1 MVETTRF
8 DAAEYLDT
16 AERRAAYITVALES
30 GDADSVRD
38 ALFIV
43 ARAHGV
49 ARIARTAKLDRENL
63 CQALGENG
71 DLEFGPLMR
80 ILQVLG
86 MTLSARPA
94 KQKRTVKRSDKKRDA
109 A

>member
-1 MVETTRF
+1 MVATTRF

-16 AERRAAYITVALES
+16 AKRRAAYITVALES
-30 GDADSVRD
+30 GDADTVRD

-43 ARAHGV
+43 ARARGM
-49 ARIARTAKLDRENL
+49 ARIARTAELDPESL
-63 CQALGENG
+63 YQALGENG
-71 DLEFGPLMR
+71 DLEFGTVMR
-80 ILQVLG
+80 ILQALG

-94 KQKRTVKRSDKKRDA
+94 KPKRTVKRSDKKRDA

>member
-1 MVETTRF
+1 MVATTRF

-38 ALFIV
+38 ALFTAV
-43 ARAHGV
+43 RARGM
-49 ARIARTAKLDRENL
+49 ARIARTAELNQENL
-63 CQALGENG
+63 YQALGENG
-71 DLEFGPLMR
+71 DPEFATVMR
-80 ILQVLG
+80 ILQALG

-94 KQKRTVKRSDKKRDA
+94 KPKRTAKRASKKRDA